1 MNPPKI
7 LLPSLLHLIVASR
20 DAAITQSPPGLRH
33 ICSFGAACQRWRS
46 ASAVL
51 CGENCVAARMQPA
64 ATRPV
69 SQLAAPVTPRVR
81 SRGLEH
87 RQLTSGPGTCR
98 GAPAV
103 LDHPCAERE
112 AVTDGQLQKLQLIT
126 AIKTP
131 YLTTGRFDLRTFDSI
146 VEHQARTRI

>member
-1 MNPPKI
+1 
-7 LLPSLLHLIVASR
+7 
-20 DAAITQSPPGLRH
+20 
-33 ICSFGAACQRWRS
+33 
-46 ASAVL
+46 
-51 CGENCVAARMQPA
+51 MQPA

-98 GAPAV
+98 GAPAL

-112 AVTDGQLQKLQLIT
+112 AVTDGQLQKLRLIT

-131 YLTTGRFDLRTFDSI
+131 YLTTGRFDLRAFDSI
-146 VEHQARTRI
+146 VEHQARTMHASSSAYPRGIPFYARQTIAQCLQIANGVDGLIIGGTTGEGQLMSWDEHIMLIAHTVNR

>member
-1 MNPPKI
+1 
-7 LLPSLLHLIVASR
+7 
-20 DAAITQSPPGLRH
+20 
-33 ICSFGAACQRWRS
+33 
-46 ASAVL
+46 
-51 CGENCVAARMQPA
+51 MQPA

-69 SQLAAPVTPRVR
+69 SKLAASATPRVQ
-81 SRGLEH
+81 SRGLVREH
-87 RQLTSGPGTCR
+87 RQPTTCAGICR